1 MTPVKINFK
10 RDYETHQCRACD
22 TDNETQ
28 EHVYDQCKSLMD
40 LNKEQIEKPEFRKL
54 FYGTVKDQLKIP
66 KVFRQNMKLLE
77 EMEK

>member
-1 MTPVKINFK
+1 MTPVKMNFK
-10 RDYETHQCRACD
+10 RDYETQQCRACD

-28 EHVYDQCKSLMD
+28 EHVYDQCISLMD

>member
-1 MTPVKINFK
+1 MTPVKMNFK

-40 LNKEQIEKPEFRKL
+40 LNKEQIEKPKFRKL

-66 KVFRQNMKLLE
+66 KVFNKT
-77 EMEK
+77 

>member
-1 MTPVKINFK
+1 MKHTNV
-10 RDYETHQCRACD
+10 
-22 TDNETQ
+22 
-28 EHVYDQCKSLMD
+28 EHVILIMKHKNMFMINAKSLMD

-77 EMEK
+77 EMLK

>member
-1 MTPVKINFK
+1 MKHTNV
-10 RDYETHQCRACD
+10 
-22 TDNETQ
+22 
-28 EHVYDQCKSLMD
+28 EHVILIMKHKNMYQCKFLMD